1 MQGMNLSQTPLAYR
15 ATIALVVAFLL
26 YLLLFQMEW
35 IRFDAIDLLTFST
48 IAVFISF
55 LAAILGGIL
64 VGMFIATHS
73 LSNQGFTP
81 FEISMLKLRDDI
93 HKLQK
98 EVNSIS
104 KPTDNDKKDNEN
116 GE

>member
-1 MQGMNLSQTPLAYR
+1 MG
-15 ATIALVVAFLL
+15 
-26 YLLLFQMEW
+26 W
-35 IRFDAIDLLTFST
+35 IIFDASDLLMFYSFSVYT
-48 IAVFISF
+48 VS
-55 LAAILGGIL
+55 LAAVLGGIL
-64 VGMFIATHS
+64 LGMFIATRS

-98 EVNSIS
+98 EVNSIAVS
-104 KPTDNDKKDNEN
+104 LKNDEKDKEN

>member
-1 MQGMNLSQTPLAYR
+1 MNISKVPVAYQ
-15 ATIALVVAFLL
+15 ATVGLVLAFLL
-26 YLLLFQMEW
+26 YLVLFQMGW
-35 IRFDAIDLLTFST
+35 ISFDASDLLMFYSFSVYT
-48 IAVFISF
+48 VS
-55 LAAILGGIL
+55 LAAVLGGIL
-64 VGMFIATHS
+64 LGMFIATRS

-104 KPTDNDKKDNEN
+104 KSLKNDEKDKEN

>member
-1 MQGMNLSQTPLAYR
+1 MNISKVPIAYQ
-15 ATIALVVAFLL
+15 ATVALVLAFLL
-26 YLLLFQMEW
+26 YLVFFQMGW
-35 IRFDAIDLLTFST
+35 IIFDASDLLMFYSFSVYT
-48 IAVFISF
+48 VS
-55 LAAILGGIL
+55 LAAVLGGIL
-64 VGMFIATHS
+64 LGMFIATRS

-98 EVNSIS
+98 EVNSIVVS
-104 KPTDNDKKDNEN
+104 LKNDEKDKEN

>member
-1 MQGMNLSQTPLAYR
+1 MNISKAPVAYQ
-15 ATIALVVAFLL
+15 ATVGLVLAFLL
-26 YLLLFQMEW
+26 YLVLFQMGW
-35 IRFDAIDLLTFST
+35 ISFDASDLLMFYSFSVYT
-48 IAVFISF
+48 VS
-55 LAAILGGIL
+55 LAAVMGGIL
-64 VGMFIATHS
+64 LGMFIATRS

-98 EVNSIS
+98 EVNSIAKS
-104 KPTDNDKKDNEN
+104 LKNDEKDKEN

>member
-1 MQGMNLSQTPLAYR
+1 MNLSRAPFTYQ
-15 ATIALVVAFLL
+15 ATIALVVVFLL
-26 YLLLFQMEW
+26 YLLLFQIGW
-35 IRFDAIDLLTFST
+35 ISFDASDLLMFYSFS
-48 IAVFISF
+48 VFTVS
-55 LAAILGGIL
+55 LAAVLGGIL
-64 VGMFIATHS
+64 LGMFIATRS

-98 EVNSIS
+98 EVNSIAKS
-104 KPTDNDKKDNEN
+104 INNDKKDNEN

>member
-1 MQGMNLSQTPLAYR
+1 MNLFKAPLAYQ
-15 ATIALVVAFLL
+15 ATIVLVVVFLL
-26 YLLLFQMEW
+26 YLLLFQIGW
-35 IRFDAIDLLTFST
+35 INFDASDLLMFYSFS
-48 IAVFISF
+48 VFTVS
-55 LAAILGGIL
+55 LAAVLGGIL
-64 VGMFIATHS
+64 LGMFIATRS

-98 EVNSIS
+98 EINSIAKS
-104 KPTDNDKKDNEN
+104 LDNNVRDDEN

>member
-1 MQGMNLSQTPLAYR
+1 MNISKVPIAYQ
-15 ATIALVVAFLL
+15 ATVALVLAFLL
-26 YLLLFQMEW
+26 YLVFFQMGW
-35 IRFDAIDLLTFST
+35 IIFDASDLLMFYSFSVYT
-48 IAVFISF
+48 VS
-55 LAAILGGIL
+55 LAAVLGGIL
-64 VGMFIATHS
+64 LGMFIATRS

-98 EVNSIS
+98 EVNSIAVS
-104 KPTDNDKKDNEN
+104 LKNNEKDKEN

>member
-1 MQGMNLSQTPLAYR
+1 MNLSRAPFAYQV
-15 ATIALVVAFLL
+15 TIGLVVTFLL
-26 YLLLFQMEW
+26 YLILFQIGW
-35 IRFDAIDLLTFST
+35 ISFDASDLLMFYSFS
-48 IAVFISF
+48 VFTVS
-55 LAAILGGIL
+55 LAAVLGGIL
-64 VGMFIATHS
+64 LGMFIATRS

-98 EVNSIS
+98 EVNSIANS
-104 KPTDNDKKDNEN
+104 IDNNKKNDEN

>member
-1 MQGMNLSQTPLAYR
+1 MNISKVPIAYQ
-15 ATIALVVAFLL
+15 ATVVLVLAFLL
-26 YLLLFQMEW
+26 YLVFFQMGW
-35 IRFDAIDLLTFST
+35 IIFDASDLLMFYSFSVYT
-48 IAVFISF
+48 VS
-55 LAAILGGIL
+55 LAAVLGGIL
-64 VGMFIATHS
+64 LGMFIATRS

-98 EVNSIS
+98 EVNSIVVS
-104 KPTDNDKKDNEN
+104 LKNDEKDKEN

>member
-1 MQGMNLSQTPLAYR
+1 MNISKVPIAYQ
-15 ATIALVVAFLL
+15 ATVVLVLAFLL
-26 YLLLFQMEW
+26 YLVFFQMGW
-35 IRFDAIDLLTFST
+35 IIFDASDLLMFYSFSVYT
-48 IAVFISF
+48 VS
-55 LAAILGGIL
+55 LAAVLGGIL
-64 VGMFIATHS
+64 LGMFIATRS

-98 EVNSIS
+98 EVNSIAVS
-104 KPTDNDKKDNEN
+104 LKNDEKDKEN

>member
-1 MQGMNLSQTPLAYR
+1 MNISKAPVAYQ
-15 ATIALVVAFLL
+15 ATVGLVLAFLL
-26 YLLLFQMEW
+26 YLVLFQMGW
-35 IRFDAIDLLTFST
+35 ISFDASDLLTFY
-48 IAVFISF
+48 SF
-55 LAAILGGIL
+55 SVYTVSLAAVMGGIL
-64 VGMFIATHS
+64 LGMFIATRS

-98 EVNSIS
+98 EVNSIAKS
-104 KPTDNDKKDNEN
+104 LKNDEKDKEN

>member
-1 MQGMNLSQTPLAYR
+1 MNLSKAPFTYQ
-15 ATIALVVAFLL
+15 ATIGLVVAFLL
-26 YLLLFQMEW
+26 YLLLFQIGW
-35 IRFDAIDLLTFST
+35 INFDASDLLMFYSFS
-48 IAVFISF
+48 VFTVS
-55 LAAILGGIL
+55 LAAVLGGIL
-64 VGMFIATHS
+64 LGMFIATRS

-98 EVNSIS
+98 EVKSIAKS
-104 KPTDNDKKDNEN
+104 IDNDKKDNKN

>member
-1 MQGMNLSQTPLAYR
+1 MNISKAPIAYQ
-15 ATIALVVAFLL
+15 ATVGLVLAFLL
-26 YLLLFQMEW
+26 YLVFFQMGW
-35 IRFDAIDLLTFST
+35 ISFDASDLLMFYSFSVYT
-48 IAVFISF
+48 VS
-55 LAAILGGIL
+55 LAAVLGGIL
-64 VGMFIATHS
+64 LGMFIATRS

-81 FEISMLKLRDDI
+81 FEISMLKLRDDM

-104 KPTDNDKKDNEN
+104 KSLKNDKKDKEN

>member
-1 MQGMNLSQTPLAYR
+1 MSISKVPVTYQ
-15 ATIALVVAFLL
+15 ATVGLVLAFLL
-26 YLLLFQMEW
+26 YLVLFQMGW
-35 IRFDAIDLLTFST
+35 ISFDASDLLMFYSFSVYT
-48 IAVFISF
+48 VS
-55 LAAILGGIL
+55 LAAVLGGIL
-64 VGMFIATHS
+64 LGMFIATRS

-98 EVNSIS
+98 EVNSVAKS
-104 KPTDNDKKDNEN
+104 LKSDEKDKEN

>member
-1 MQGMNLSQTPLAYR
+1 MNISKVPIAYQ
-15 ATIALVVAFLL
+15 ATVALVLAFLL
-26 YLLLFQMEW
+26 YLVFFQMGW
-35 IRFDAIDLLTFST
+35 IIFDASDLLMFYSFSVYT
-48 IAVFISF
+48 VS
-55 LAAILGGIL
+55 LAAVLGGIL
-64 VGMFIATHS
+64 LGMFIATRS

-98 EVNSIS
+98 EVNSIAVS
-104 KPTDNDKKDNEN
+104 LKNDENDKEN

>member
-1 MQGMNLSQTPLAYR
+1 MNLSKVPIVYQ
-15 ATIALVVAFLL
+15 ATIALVFSFLL
-26 YLLLFQMEW
+26 YLILFQMGW
-35 IRFDAIDLLTFST
+35 IIFDASDLLIFYSFS
-48 IAVFISF
+48 VFTVS

-64 VGMFIATHS
+64 LGMFIATRS

-98 EVNSIS
+98 EVNSIARIIAD
-104 KPTDNDKKDNEN
+104 DNKDNEN
-116 GE
+116 SE

>member
-1 MQGMNLSQTPLAYR
+1 VNISKAPVAYQ
-15 ATIALVVAFLL
+15 ATVGLVLAFLL
-26 YLLLFQMEW
+26 YLVLFQMGW
-35 IRFDAIDLLTFST
+35 ISFDASDLLMFYSFSVYT
-48 IAVFISF
+48 VS
-55 LAAILGGIL
+55 LAAVMGGIL
-64 VGMFIATHS
+64 LGMFIATRS

-98 EVNSIS
+98 EVNSIAKS
-104 KPTDNDKKDNEN
+104 LKNDEKDKEN

>member
-1 MQGMNLSQTPLAYR
+1 MNISKVPVAYQ
-15 ATIALVVAFLL
+15 ATVGLVLAFLL
-26 YLLLFQMEW
+26 YLVLFQMGW
-35 IRFDAIDLLTFST
+35 ISFDASDLLMFYSFSVYT
-48 IAVFISF
+48 VS
-55 LAAILGGIL
+55 LAAVLGGIL
-64 VGMFIATHS
+64 LGMFIATRS

-98 EVNSIS
+98 EVNSIA
-104 KPTDNDKKDNEN
+104 KALKTDENDKEN

>member
-1 MQGMNLSQTPLAYR
+1 MNISKVPIAYQ
-15 ATIALVVAFLL
+15 ATVALVLAFLL
-26 YLLLFQMEW
+26 YLVFFQMGW
-35 IRFDAIDLLTFST
+35 IIFDASDLLMFYSFSVYT
-48 IAVFISF
+48 VS
-55 LAAILGGIL
+55 LAAVLGGIL
-64 VGMFIATHS
+64 LGMFIATRS

-98 EVNSIS
+98 EINSIAVS
-104 KPTDNDKKDNEN
+104 LKNDEKDKEN

>member
-1 MQGMNLSQTPLAYR
+1 MNISKVPIAYQT
-15 ATIALVVAFLL
+15 TVALVLAFLL
-26 YLLLFQMEW
+26 YLVFFQMGW
-35 IRFDAIDLLTFST
+35 IIFDASDLLMFYSFSVYT
-48 IAVFISF
+48 VS
-55 LAAILGGIL
+55 LAAVLGGIL
-64 VGMFIATHS
+64 LGMFIATRS

-98 EVNSIS
+98 EVNSIAVS
-104 KPTDNDKKDNEN
+104 LKNDEKDKEN